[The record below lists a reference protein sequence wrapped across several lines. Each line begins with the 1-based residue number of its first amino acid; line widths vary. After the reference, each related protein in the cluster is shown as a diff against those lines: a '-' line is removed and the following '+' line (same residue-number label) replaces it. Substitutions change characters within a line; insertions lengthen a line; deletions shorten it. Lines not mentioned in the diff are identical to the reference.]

1 MSKVAATMTSSRA
14 YLIRALNQWI
24 LDNGNTPHI
33 VVDAGVQDVEVPQNY
48 VSNGQIVLNISAS
61 AVQQLAVDNE
71 ALSFSAR
78 FGGVPM
84 QVWVPIRAVMAIY
97 AKENGQGMVFGHEP
111 GSPDPDQ
118 ESPLKGESQSAP
130 QSDEKASKKPT
141 LTVVK

>member
-1 MSKVAATMTSSRA
+1 MSTDPSTMTSSRA

-24 LDNGNTPHI
+24 LDNGTTPHI
-33 VVDAGVQDVEVPQNY
+33 VVDAGVQGVEVPQNY
-48 VSNGQIVLNISAS
+48 VSNGQIVLNVSAS
-61 AVQQLAVDNE
+61 AVQQLSVDNE

-130 QSDEKASKKPT
+130 QSDEKNSKKPT